1 VKKEKV
7 MSETKPKNIEG
18 TTDFAADLAALR
30 EDIARISASL
40 VDLLHDKTTSSVL
53 DAVDGAKQKF
63 SDKAAEAQNKV
74 NSISNDL
81 ESAIERNP
89 LVAVLLAA
97 LAGFIIGTLSRSHK

>member
-1 VKKEKV
+1 
-7 MSETKPKNIEG
+7 MSETKAKDIDG
-18 TTDFAADLAALR
+18 VSDFTADLAALR

-40 VDLLHDKTTSSVL
+40 VDLLHDKTTNGVF
-53 DAVDGAKQKF
+53 DAVDSAKQKF
-63 SDKAAEAQNKV
+63 SDKAAEAQDKV

-97 LAGFIIGTLSRSHK
+97 LAGFIIGMLSRSRK